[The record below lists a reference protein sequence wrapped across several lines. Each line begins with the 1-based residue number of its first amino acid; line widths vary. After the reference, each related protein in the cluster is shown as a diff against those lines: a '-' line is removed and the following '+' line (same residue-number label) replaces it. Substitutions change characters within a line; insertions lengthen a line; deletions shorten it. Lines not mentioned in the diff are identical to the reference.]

1 MVGRTDSIAVAAMA
15 GVRASRLVA
24 MRVRGKDD
32 DLDVQKVETKD
43 RQKERTTGPLMVDE
57 LVDLMVSRGVD
68 VMVVCWAVWTVSESA
83 ALRVDTSE
91 YEGAVAKAVE
101 LVA

>member
-1 MVGRTDSIAVAAMA
+1 MMMA
-15 GVRASRLVA
+15 
-24 MRVRGKDD
+24 D
-32 DLDVQKVETKD
+32 DLAAEKV
-43 RQKERTTGPLMVDE
+43 GLMVYAKAEISAADLEIWKVGSLAGMMVAE

-68 VMVVCWAVWTVSESA
+68 VMAVCWAVWTVSESA

>member
-1 MVGRTDSIAVAAMA
+1 
-15 GVRASRLVA
+15 
-24 MRVRGKDD
+24 
-32 DLDVQKVETKD
+32 
-43 RQKERTTGPLMVDE
+43 MVDE

-68 VMVVCWAVWTVSESA
+68 VMAVCWAVWTVSESA